1 MGRRNTIGAMY
12 HMSVRPASTRRRRC
26 SATGP
31 KVVSA
36 QTTSGHPTLP
46 VLMTTV
52 AQMMLETRTQART
65 HFPLL
70 IRSLAEPFFMKLSF
84 ASVARA
90 PAGVAS

>member
-1 MGRRNTIGAMY
+1 MGRKNTIGAM
-12 HMSVRPASTRRRRC
+12 HHVSVRPAATWRRRC
-26 SATGP
+26 SATGA
-31 KVVSA
+31 KVVNA

-46 VLMTTV
+46 VLMTTA

-70 IRSLAEPFFMKLSF
+70 NRSLLEPFFMKVSF
-84 ASVARA
+84 VSVART